1 MLSKEPSEAISELML
16 VEKKILNLKT
26 SIGILNALSKT
37 FGKKL
42 ASNQNAEIF
51 FEVITEIS
59 SHNLSE
65 LKEIRGL
72 VGKLKGTNI

>member
-1 MLSKEPSEAISELML
+1 MLSKEPSGAISELML
-16 VEKKILNLKT
+16 VEKKISNLKT
-26 SIGILNALSKT
+26 SIGTLNALSKT

-42 ASNQNAEIF
+42 GSSQNAEIF

-65 LKEIRGL
+65 VKEIRSL
-72 VGKLKGTNI
+72 VGKLKGANI